1 MLKELIKSLIR
12 TIVPRLGRHHFQT
25 ILRKWRRS
33 SPDGKM
39 VFGSFRNLS
48 PMSKVFGI
56 DRGTPIDRYYIQQF
70 LSECSADIK
79 GHVLEIGSDHYTRK
93 YGGDNV
99 SNIDVLHVDENA
111 ESATIIA
118 DLAKGENIPSE
129 TFDCVIVTQTFQ
141 FIYKVQSAVS
151 TVHRILKEGGVLLAT
166 VPGIS
171 QISRFD
177 MDKWGDYWRF
187 TNLSARRLLEEP
199 FEEGNV
205 YVNSYGN
212 VLVSTAM
219 LHGLAAQE
227 LTKDELQY
235 RDPDYDLLLAIRAVK
250 RSG

>member
-12 TIVPRLGRHHFQT
+12 TIAPRLGRLYFQT

-33 SPDGKM
+33 SPAGKM
-39 VFGSFRNLS
+39 VFGSFRNLT

-99 SNIDVLHVDENA
+99 SNVDVLHVDESA
-111 ESATIIA
+111 KGATIIA
-118 DLAKGENIPSE
+118 DLSEGENIPSE

-141 FIYKVQSAVS
+141 FIYQVHSAVG

-171 QISRFD
+171 QISRYD

-187 TNLSARRLLEEP
+187 TNLSARRLLEEC
-199 FEEGNV
+199 FEESTV
-205 YVNSYGN
+205 DVNSYGN
-212 VLVSTAM
+212 VLVSIAM

-250 RSG
+250 RSS